1 MNNILN
7 MREINFF
14 SPWRTKFIVGIQ
26 LLGLKP
32 ESKNKTTISP
42 WCIIINA
49 FKNVLLRK
57 SQEAKV
63 VFKTTDAI

>member
-7 MREINFF
+7 MREINSF
-14 SPWRTKFIVGIQ
+14 SPWRTKFIVCIQ
-26 LLGLKP
+26 QLGLKR
-32 ESKNKTTISP
+32 ESKNKRTISP